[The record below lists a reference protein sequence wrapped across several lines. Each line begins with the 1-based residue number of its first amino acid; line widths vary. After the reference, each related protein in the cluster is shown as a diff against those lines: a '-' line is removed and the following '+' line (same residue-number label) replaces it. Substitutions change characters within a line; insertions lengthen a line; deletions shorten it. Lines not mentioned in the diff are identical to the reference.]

1 MKARALKII
10 ACCVSL
16 IFVFT
21 NAVGATQHASQAGS
35 QTELPDLQERLARVE
50 ETDKRILEQLAL
62 IRQEIANLK
71 MDIRQQNSN
80 MDGRFEELKEDMR
93 QQNSSMDRRF
103 EELKEDMRL
112 QNSNMDR
119 RFEELKEDM
128 KLQNSSMDGRFEE
141 LKEDMKLQNSS
152 INNWLIALFSGIL
165 ALVLGILGM
174 AGIFVTYALGYW
186 GPNKLAN
193 KTEVHGFAE
202 QQRREAEQDAVVS
215 GQ

>member
-16 IFVFT
+16 IFVFS
-21 NAVGATQHASQAGS
+21 NAVGAKQHASQAGS
-35 QTELPDLQERLARVE
+35 QTELPDLHERMARVE

-71 MDIRQQNSN
+71 MDIRQQNSS
-80 MDGRFEELKEDMR
+80 MDRRFEELKEDMR
-93 QQNSSMDRRF
+93 QQNSSTDRRL

-112 QNSNMDR
+112 QNSSTDR
-119 RFEELKEDM
+119 RLEELKEDM
-128 KLQNSSMDGRFEE
+128 R
-141 LKEDMKLQNSS
+141 LQNSS
-152 INNWLIALFSGIL
+152 INNWLIALFSGVL

-193 KTEVHGFAE
+193 KLANKTEVHGFAE

>member
-16 IFVFT
+16 IFVFS
-21 NAVGATQHASQAGS
+21 NAVGATQHATQAGS
-35 QTELPDLQERLARVE
+35 PTELPDLHERLARVE

-80 MDGRFEELKEDMR
+80 MDRRFEELKEDMRQQNSNMDGRFEELKEDMR
-93 QQNSSMDRRF
+93 QQNSSTDRRL
-103 EELKEDMRL
+103 EELKEDMR
-112 QNSNMDR
+112 
-119 RFEELKEDM
+119 
-128 KLQNSSMDGRFEE
+128 
-141 LKEDMKLQNSS
+141 LQNSS

-165 ALVLGILGM
+165 ALALGILGM

-186 GPNKLAN
+186 GPNKLANKLAN

>member
-16 IFVFT
+16 IFVFS
-21 NAVGATQHASQAGS
+21 NAVGAKQHASQAGS
-35 QTELPDLQERLARVE
+35 QTELPDLHERLARVE

-80 MDGRFEELKEDMR
+80 MDRRFEELKEDMR
-93 QQNSSMDRRF
+93 QQNSSTDRRL
-103 EELKEDMRL
+103 EELKEDMR
-112 QNSNMDR
+112 
-119 RFEELKEDM
+119 
-128 KLQNSSMDGRFEE
+128 
-141 LKEDMKLQNSS
+141 LQNSS

>member
-16 IFVFT
+16 IFVFS

-35 QTELPDLQERLARVE
+35 QTELPDLHERLARVE

-71 MDIRQQNSN
+71 MDIRQQNSSI
-80 MDGRFEELKEDMR
+80 DRRFEELKEDMR
-93 QQNSSMDRRF
+93 QQNSSTDRRL
-103 EELKEDMRL
+103 EELKEDMRQ
-112 QNSNMDR
+112 QNSSTDR
-119 RFEELKEDM
+119 RLEELKEDM
-128 KLQNSSMDGRFEE
+128 R
-141 LKEDMKLQNSS
+141 LQNSS

-193 KTEVHGFAE
+193 KLANKTEVHGFAE